1 MWLSYWCLI
10 RRMKSWDSI
19 GFTRLHWCTP
29 MWEFTH
35 GVHWAFYNGGVKI
48 CLNNVINLIIILMG
62 RGTPL
67 AALRPPHPALRQSR
81 WEPQLMLAGGCGLGN
96 QVRSPNHLIK
106 LRVDIRFFPVKVEAQ
121 HMPFYGNF
129 NFVLAFSCHFM
140 HLFSCSTILLD
151 TESGQAFPR
160 ASPISRTLRSS
171 ACIRF
176 GSQPC
181 TLHFSWWT
189 RIKVKYDHV
198 TNVMDL

>member
-1 MWLSYWCLI
+1 MFEY
-10 RRMKSWDSI
+10 
-19 GFTRLHWCTP
+19 
-29 MWEFTH
+29 
-35 GVHWAFYNGGVKI
+35 
-48 CLNNVINLIIILMG
+48 VINLIIILMW

-81 WEPQLMLAGGCGLGN
+81 WEPQLMLAGVCGLGN

-106 LRVDIRFFPVKVEAQ
+106 QRVDIRFFPVKVKAQ

-189 RIKVKYDHV
+189 RTKVKYDHV
-198 TNVMDL
+198 TIM

>member
-10 RRMKSWDSI
+10 RRMKSWDST
-19 GFTRLHWCTP
+19 GFNRLHWCTP

-35 GVHWAFYNGGVKI
+35 GVHWAFYNWGVKMMFEY
-48 CLNNVINLIIILMG
+48 VINLIIILMW

-81 WEPQLMLAGGCGLGN
+81 WEPQLMLAGVCGLGN

-106 LRVDIRFFPVKVEAQ
+106 QRVDIRFFPVKVEAQ

-189 RIKVKYDHV
+189 RTKVNYDHV
-198 TNVMDL
+198 TIM